1 MPQVPDDSSVTGKG
15 KEEEEDVG
23 PKVASKVPV
32 VIDGHRLTKA
42 ERKAMKKAT
51 KAMEVAAKLE
61 RAKKRMNQV
70 RGIFFIEVIT
80 HSLSLSS
87 ILFRCTFSSARTV
100 NDTGATPVTM
110 HARAS
115 RRLRLPLREKP
126 TKCCIRPLVQ

>member
-80 HSLSLSS
+80 HSLSLFHS
-87 ILFRCTFSSARTV
+87 F
-100 NDTGATPVTM
+100 
-110 HARAS
+110 
-115 RRLRLPLREKP
+115 
-126 TKCCIRPLVQ
+126 

>member
-1 MPQVPDDSSVTGKG
+1 MELKSVRRIQPEGPNHPFCVWCCRDGFIELPGIDAYDQSDVEGMPQVPVDGKG
-15 KEEEEDVG
+15 KEEEETPVSA
-23 PKVASKVPV
+23 PKVPT

-80 HSLSLSS
+80 HSLSLFHS
-87 ILFRCTFSSARTV
+87 F
-100 NDTGATPVTM
+100 
-110 HARAS
+110 
-115 RRLRLPLREKP
+115 
-126 TKCCIRPLVQ
+126 